1 LKIPQAVAMPQPL
14 IAKSLTLAQCI
25 IAYCEEKKYKIDR
38 GVGEKNIIYV
48 EGMYPEGKLNDDTFN
63 VWNDTRLLI
72 EFKKGTPE
80 ILGAWEATTEPGRY
94 YTLQPLNLSGVAR
107 IAFGQY
113 QSWQVG
119 THNQADPHEALIQ
132 TGGSVTVYRDLNKDG
147 LRIGD
152 RIDTGY
158 FGINQTWG
166 ADSPTSD
173 IGALSAGS
181 LVGRTREGH
190 RQFMTLC
197 KQDPRYIKNRDY
209 IFQATVIPGDDL
221 FKRYPPTVAAK
232 PVVTATTDNLSPG
245 QLNSAIANAAINL
258 RGMSTAEG
266 PDGGNNAC
274 AWSIN
279 RVLQKAGIAPLGENP
294 NYVPSLVDDLKG
306 GRGQLIQ
313 GNEAKPGDLVI
324 AHGEAH
330 IGIGLDQGC
339 ATVLSNS
346 SSRAKFVWES
356 DTDFDG
362 SYGGSST
369 IYRLLK

>member
-1 LKIPQAVAMPQPL
+1 
-14 IAKSLTLAQCI
+14 
-25 IAYCEEKKYKIDR
+25 
-38 GVGEKNIIYV
+38 
-48 EGMYPEGKLNDDTFN
+48 
-63 VWNDTRLLI
+63 
-72 EFKKGTPE
+72 
-80 ILGAWEATTEPGRY
+80 
-94 YTLQPLNLSGVAR
+94 
-107 IAFGQY
+107 
-113 QSWQVG
+113 
-119 THNQADPHEALIQ
+119 
-132 TGGSVTVYRDLNKDG
+132 
-147 LRIGD
+147 
-152 RIDTGY
+152 
-158 FGINQTWG
+158 
-166 ADSPTSD
+166 
-173 IGALSAGS
+173 
-181 LVGRTREGH
+181 
-190 RQFMTLC
+190 
-197 KQDPRYIKNRDY
+197 
-209 IFQATVIPGDDL
+209 
-221 FKRYPPTVAAK
+221 
-232 PVVTATTDNLSPG
+232 
-245 QLNSAIANAAINL
+245 
-258 RGMSTAEG
+258 MSTAEG